1 MQMSFIRPKRFVVL
15 AALFLFSV
23 QFTAAQ
29 IPIASPQPAEQV
41 ASKIDEYLNAAM
53 KIERFSGSVL
63 VARGGQPI
71 ISKGYGLANAEL
83 NVPNTPQT
91 VFRLGS
97 LTKQFTAVAVMQLQ
111 ERGKLNVG
119 DSICK
124 HLADCPAAWQSVTV
138 RNLLNHT
145 SGISNDSDF
154 PEFFKT
160 VSLPRSTAELIGLL
174 KDKPLDFAP
183 GEKFAYSNSGY
194 KLLGVIIERA
204 SGKTYA
210 DFLQENI
217 FAPLGM
223 KQTGYDDH
231 RRVIKNR
238 AAGYAWQTE
247 RMLNAAYI
255 DMSVPYAA
263 AALYSTTEDLSIW
276 EQALHTEKLVSR
288 KSLDEMFTP
297 FKNGY
302 GYGWGI
308 GKRFER
314 SFSFHSGNI
323 FGFAAFIARF
333 PSERVSVIVLSN
345 NQNAPAAKIA
355 EHLSAIVFGAPY
367 EIPQERKQI
376 AVEPKTLEKYVGQY
390 QIAPTF
396 VITVTLEDGKLMGQ
410 ATNQPKLEM
419 LAESETK
426 FLLQT
431 INAQVTF
438 IKNAEGAVTNL
449 ILNQGG
455 RNIPAQKIK

>member
-1 MQMSFIRPKRFVVL
+1 MCFIPSKRFIIL
-15 AALFLFSV
+15 ALLCFFSV
-23 QFTAAQ
+23 QFTLAQTPAASSQ
-29 IPIASPQPAEQV
+29 TAEQI
-41 ASKIDEYLNAAM
+41 ASKIDEYMNAAM
-53 KIERFSGSVL
+53 KVERFSGSIL
-63 VARGGQPI
+63 AARGGQPI

-83 NVPNTPQT
+83 KVPNTTQT

-111 ERGKLNVG
+111 ERGKLNVS

-124 HLADCPAAWQSVTV
+124 HLADCPAAWQAVTV

-145 SGISNDSDF
+145 SGIPNDSDF
-154 PEFFKT
+154 PEFAKIVT
-160 VSLPRSTAELIGLL
+160 LPRSTADLIGLL

-194 KLLGVIIERA
+194 KLLGVIIERV

-223 KQTGYDDH
+223 KQTGYDDN
-231 RRVIKNR
+231 RRVIQNR
-238 AAGYAWQTE
+238 AAGYAWQAD
-247 RMLNAAYI
+247 RMLNAAYV

-263 AALYSTTEDLSIW
+263 AALYSTTGDVSVW

-288 KSLDEMFTP
+288 KSLDEIFTP

-308 GKRFER
+308 GKRFDR
-314 SFSFHSGNI
+314 TFNFHSGNI

-333 PSERVSVIVLSN
+333 PSERVSIIVLSN

-355 EHLSAIVFGAPY
+355 ENLSAIVFGAAY
-367 EIPQERKQI
+367 EIPQERKQV

-390 QIAPTF
+390 QVAPTF

-410 ATNQPKLEM
+410 ATSQPKFEM
-419 LAESETK
+419 LAESETR
-426 FLLQT
+426 FLLKA

-438 IKNAEGAVTNL
+438 VKDTAGQVTNL
-449 ILNQGG
+449 ILQQGG